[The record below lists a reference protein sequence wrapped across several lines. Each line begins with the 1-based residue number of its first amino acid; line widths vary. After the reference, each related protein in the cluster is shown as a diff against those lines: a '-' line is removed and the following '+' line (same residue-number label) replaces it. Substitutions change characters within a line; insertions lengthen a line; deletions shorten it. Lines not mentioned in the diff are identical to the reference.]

1 MIYQVKGISGYVWGM
16 RGCVRVCTG
25 VHRCAWVCAG
35 VSGSVWVCAG
45 VSGSVWVCQ
54 GVRDEL
60 SEYLLETRF
69 LTSANYNPHP
79 LRIFFYSLL
88 FIIYLGKLLSKYLLN
103 YGLHYC

>member
-1 MIYQVKGISGYVWGM
+1 MGMCVGVHGCAQV
-16 RGCVRVCTG
+16 RTG

-79 LRIFFYSLL
+79 LRIFLSFYFYHL
-88 FIIYLGKLLSKYLLN
+88 F
-103 YGLHYC
+103 